1 VSHVVLLGLM
11 GTGKTQIGRRVAE
24 RLGRPLLDCDD
35 LLEAQMGGRTARQIA
50 EAEGLDHLH
59 ELEARIALEM
69 IASADPAVIG
79 PAASTIEVDAV
90 RDASVG
96 HTVVWLTGPVELLA
110 EKAAGKDH
118 RPLVHERDVTEL
130 IEEQLRD
137 RQPLA
142 LAIADLVIDIS
153 IGSRDDQT
161 EQVLA
166 FLNEAPG
173 SGR

>member
-11 GTGKTQIGRRVAE
+11 GTGKTQIGRRLAE
-24 RLGRPLLDCDD
+24 RLGRPLLDCDE
-35 LLEAQMGGRTARQIA
+35 LLEAQMDGRTAREIA
-50 EAEGLDHLH
+50 DAEGIDHLH

-69 IASADPAVIG
+69 LASTDPAIIG

-90 RDASVG
+90 RDALVG
-96 HTVVWLTGPVELLA
+96 HTVVWLTGPVDLLA

-142 LAIADLVIDIS
+142 LAVADLVIDIS
-153 IGSRDDQT
+153 VGSRDDQT
-161 EQVLA
+161 EAVLA
-166 FLNEAPG
+166 LLSSAPG
-173 SGR
+173 ER

>member
-50 EAEGLDHLH
+50 DAEGLEHLH

-69 IASADPAVIG
+69 IAS
-79 PAASTIEVDAV
+79 V

-110 EKAAGKDH
+110 EKAAGKDR